1 MPVVT
6 ILTSRIEIM
15 RLAQLAGI
23 TTVPLSVKGMYT
35 ISDAGH
41 GVRPIKISPALVLKT
56 FPDRR
61 EGSSCISYSS
71 HTNRMRRLNLLASG
85 WNISVKFSTWTRH

>member
-1 MPVVT
+1 MPVVP

-15 RLAQLAGI
+15 RLAQLVGT
-23 TTVPLSVKGMYT
+23 TTVPLSVKGMCA
-35 ISDAGH
+35 ISYVGH
-41 GVRPIKISPALVLKT
+41 GVRPCKILPALVLKT

-71 HTNRMRRLNLLASG
+71 HTNGMRRLNLLASG
-85 WNISVKFSTWTRH
+85 